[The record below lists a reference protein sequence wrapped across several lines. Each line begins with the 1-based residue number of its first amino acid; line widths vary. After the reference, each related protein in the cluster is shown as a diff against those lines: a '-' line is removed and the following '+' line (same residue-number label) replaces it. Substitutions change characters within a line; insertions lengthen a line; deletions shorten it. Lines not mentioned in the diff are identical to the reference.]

1 MWLLNLSKMVM
12 GSLSFILVD
21 EMVDFWRL
29 DF

>member
-1 MWLLNLSKMVM
+1 MWLLNISKMVM

-21 EMVDFWRL
+21 EVVDFWRF